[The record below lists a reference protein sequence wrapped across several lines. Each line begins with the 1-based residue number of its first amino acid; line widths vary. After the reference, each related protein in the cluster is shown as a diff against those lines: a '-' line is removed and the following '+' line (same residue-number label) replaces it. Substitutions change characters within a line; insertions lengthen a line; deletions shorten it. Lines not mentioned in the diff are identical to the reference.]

1 MFQPLIA
8 FTLLTLS
15 VFGNAGCIACAARG
29 LVTKL
34 APTLRLQISLN
45 EGDQVSIIPFF
56 VANRQ
61 TFIACHVL
69 TETWMMV
76 NLAPK
81 HGFKDVFFW
90 QFSHPRQDHIP
101 VVHESSQLFPNHVDS
116 E

>member
-1 MFQPLIA
+1 VFQPLKAI
-8 FTLLTLS
+8 TLLAMS
-15 VFGNAGCIACAARG
+15 AFGNVGCLARAARG

-34 APTLRLQISLN
+34 VPALSLQISLN
-45 EGDQVSIIPFF
+45 EGDQVSIISFF

-61 TFIACHVL
+61 TFIVCHVL
-69 TETWMMV
+69 TETWMML

-81 HGFKDVFFW
+81 QGFKDVFFW
-90 QFSHPRQDHIP
+90 QLSHSRQGHIP